1 MKKAKMKHKAKRP
14 FKLDFSSQW
23 ETHKELFTLEL
34 DANDIYEW
42 KVGDSVPEIGH
53 SIMQLEFYGLDFA
66 TGGESLLGTVLFDS
80 CDWGLEI
87 HKVVSNAWYEA
98 THPWLDYQDAIKKGC
113 LKVDEDYLTLSLL
126 PNGEYDYNVYSC
138 VENTLPVAWTIFKD
152 KVEFLSI
159 DSKNIVAVKPL
170 KPFEYAYF
178 ENVEVWQG

>member
-14 FKLDFSSQW
+14 FKLDFSSQG

-98 THPWLDYQDAIKKGC
+98 THPWLDWK
-113 LKVDEDYLTLSLL
+113 
-126 PNGEYDYNVYSC
+126 N
-138 VENTLPVAWTIFKD
+138 FKD
-152 KVEFLSI
+152 QEIKDTIAVRVLDDKGQEWQAEWWYSNDDTYELDLDRRYLKSNGYAY
-159 DSKNIVAVKPL
+159 SPTLVAVKPL

-178 ENVEVWQG
+178 ENVEVWQK